1 MKSTQEA
8 KSQENFKLNEKRQSI
23 NANIKTTETLELSD
37 KNFKEAMSDTHLDKN
52 SLNKQEQRGMSL
64 I

>member
-8 KSQENFKLNEKRQSI
+8 KSQKNFKLNEKRQSI
-23 NANIKTTETLELSD
+23 NANIKMTETLELSD
-37 KNFKEAMSDTHLDKN
+37 KNFKEAMSDKHLNKN

>member
-23 NANIKTTETLELSD
+23 NANIKMTETLELSD
-37 KNFKEAMSDTHLDKN
+37 KNFKEAMSDKHLNKN
-52 SLNKQEQRGMSL
+52 SLNKQEQRGMFL

>member
-8 KSQENFKLNEKRQSI
+8 KSQENFKLNEKGQSI
-23 NANIKTTETLELSD
+23 NANNKMTETLELSD
-37 KNFKEAMSDTHLDKN
+37 KNFKEAMSDKHLNKN

>member
-8 KSQENFKLNEKRQSI
+8 KSQENFKLNEKGQSI
-23 NANIKTTETLELSD
+23 NANIKMTETLELSD
-37 KNFKEAMSDTHLDKN
+37 KNFKEAMSDKHLNKN